1 MPITAYS
8 KDAAREV
15 DLEQWLT
22 LNQYSI
28 KDDPLLKRI
37 PVELKDK
44 AARDIECCGCRAY
57 GAMLVAVGRQHGVGR
72 SVSQG
77 HFRFGAAVDANPH
90 HPLCDFYCDEQA
102 PRNADHLVNFAS
114 DRSTF
119 TRVVRDLV
127 CRGIRAGHFGQGDI
141 RRMRLW
147 FLDEKTAHA
156 MPLDV
161 TPELLN
167 WCIDMDA
174 TRLARELP
182 FQPEHGQMPGFNW
195 AEAAKSEWRRRNAG
209 LFEERPMR
217 VHFRTETIERALKL
231 IEPKGSATVLDP
243 TVLREKYEAVV
254 QLSEFAALYIF
265 HLVGTKPKTYWRVDG
280 LKSAGR
286 GLQAL
291 CALLLFMNDWDIAR
305 ASSAF
310 ARLTTLP
317 PAADGTEGNVMGL
330 NPFHDYESWQILHE
344 AKRVAARR
352 TDDRP
357 VAEQIDAIKTEMHI
371 AHREWLAKTIPH
383 SDVL

>member
-28 KDDPLLKRI
+28 KDDPLLERM
-37 PVELKDK
+37 PAELREK
-44 AARDIECCGCRAY
+44 ATRDIECCGCRAH
-57 GAMLVAVGRQHGVGR
+57 GAMLVAVGRQRGVGR

-77 HFRFGAAVDANPH
+77 HFRFGTAGGANPH
-90 HPLCDFYCDEQA
+90 HPLCDFYFDEQA
-102 PRNADHLVNFAS
+102 PRNADHFVNFAS
-114 DRSTF
+114 DKSTF

-127 CRGIRAGHFGQGDI
+127 CRGIRAGHVGQGDI

-167 WCIDMDA
+167 WCVDMDA
-174 TRLARELP
+174 ARFARELP
-182 FQPEHGQMPGFNW
+182 FQPEHGQMPGFDW
-195 AEAAKSEWRRRNAG
+195 AEAAKSEWRRRNAE
-209 LFEERPMR
+209 LFDERPMR
-217 VHFRTETIERALKL
+217 VHFRSETIERALKL
-231 IEPKGSATVLDP
+231 IELKGGATVLDP
-243 TVLREKYEAVV
+243 TGLREKYEAVV
-254 QLSEFAALYIF
+254 QLSEFAALYIY
-265 HLVGTKPKTYWRVDG
+265 HLVGTRPKTYWRIEG

-291 CALLLFMNDWDIAR
+291 CALLLFMNNWDIAG

-310 ARLTTLP
+310 ARLTALP
-317 PAADGTEGNVMGL
+317 PAVDGTEGNVMGL
-330 NPFHDYESWQILHE
+330 NPFHDYEAWQILHV
-344 AKRVAARR
+344 ARQVAARR
-352 TDDRP
+352 TDARS
-357 VAEQIDAIKTEMHI
+357 VSEQIGAIKTELHT
-371 AHREWLAKTIPH
+371 AHLEWLAKAKPH
-383 SDVL
+383 